1 MYKIIKEKFY
11 ILFCAKSWKSTCILH
26 DYSISEFRPGT
37 FPVVSCHVQQA
48 SWQVVTLPA
57 SAPHCSEEV
66 AQAQC
71 RAVTLPKSHSGAWV

>member
-1 MYKIIKEKFY
+1 MRNFTFFFV
-11 ILFCAKSWKSTCILH
+11 LSLGNPACILH
-26 DYSISEFRPGT
+26 DYNTSQFRPGT

-57 SAPHCSEEV
+57 SAPHYSEEA
-66 AQAQC
+66 AQAQY